1 MMMENNGRRPPRM
14 TRVGP
19 GPVNNPVFLRCDRD
33 VMKIILRACC
43 PRRVRAYVEPLFELP
58 SSKTVFVL
66 VFVLYFLLTS
76 GIVYDLVNQPRST
89 GTTRDRLT
97 GAEKPQAILPNRL
110 NAQFIIEG
118 MAAGLLFVLGGLSFI
133 FLDNAHNTSSSKA
146 VRYLLLFGGF
156 SLLAVSYNGI
166 LLFMKIKLPGYLEYK

>member
-118 MAAGLLFVLGGLSFI
+118 MAAGLLFVLG
-133 FLDNAHNTSSSKA
+133 
-146 VRYLLLFGGF
+146 R
-156 SLLAVSYNGI
+156 
-166 LLFMKIKLPGYLEYK
+166 